1 MSKKQNIRTLFNN
14 IANRYD
20 FLNHLLSLNID
31 KLWRKKAI
39 SFIKPNNK
47 EYVLDA
53 ASGTGDFAFMEY
65 KYGVKKVLG
74 IDISENMLDIA
85 RQKAEKNNIP
95 KESVDFV
102 VGDSENLSFENNT
115 FTAATVAFGVR
126 NFENL
131 KQGLKEIYRVLNEN
145 GQVIILEFSQP
156 DKFPVKQLYGFYFKY
171 ILPNIGGLISGNK
184 PAYKYLH
191 DSVFA
196 FPQSHDFLNIMNEAG
211 FKNTWQ
217 KRVSF
222 GIATIYVGEK

>member
-1 MSKKQNIRTLFNN
+1 MIHCNCSNYFIYSCLALNYSKTLE
-14 IANRYD
+14 ILY
-20 FLNHLLSLNID
+20 
-31 KLWRKKAI
+31 
-39 SFIKPNNK
+39 
-47 EYVLDA
+47 
-53 ASGTGDFAFMEY
+53 
-65 KYGVKKVLG
+65 
-74 IDISENMLDIA
+74 
-85 RQKAEKNNIP
+85 
-95 KESVDFV
+95 
-102 VGDSENLSFENNT
+102 
-115 FTAATVAFGVR
+115 
-126 NFENL
+126 
-131 KQGLKEIYRVLNEN
+131 KEIYRVLNEN

-222 GIATIYVGEK
+222 GIDRKSVV